1 MFTSGSRRIYD
12 TYIPYPY
19 NFLETKRLSIFMP
32 IEEIKVSINSIVN
45 DIANVVKF
53 FHFYKFFQS
62 FFFRIQ

>member
-1 MFTSGSRRIYD
+1 
-12 TYIPYPY
+12 
-19 NFLETKRLSIFMP
+19 MP